1 MYAIQV
7 IYYLLVNSGLLSS
20 TELAPYQS
28 PDEAYFS
35 KRYDISPQQLIA
47 NAGVDVIMLADQY
60 TALQSFTDIKV
71 DTAVLTP
78 IHCDVFDEG
87 SIVLDLRI
95 KIHAVDGIG
104 AVLKADKGSV
114 IIEQIKQPHQ
124 LTQQQVVPPQ
134 QQQDGDDT
142 AIVDNSTVSDSTQTQ
157 VIQSPA
163 VEAGLLQGDIIT
175 SIGDNIVV
183 DVQEAN
189 NYINNCSAAA
199 SGEYSNIQAI
209 RRIAMTTKEDGLPNS
224 DIQPF
229 NHLCAALLE
238 NGSLLEHPYTIGEQW
253 LQNKRL
259 AWRKLVLQADNAR

>member
-1 MYAIQV
+1 MQV

-60 TALQSFTDIKV
+60 TALQSFGDVKV

-78 IHCDVFDEG
+78 MHCEVFDEG

-104 AVLKADKGSV
+104 AVLKSDKGAV

-124 LTQQQVVPPQ
+124 LTQQQAVQPQ
-134 QQQDGDDT
+134 QQQDGADT
-142 AIVDNSTVSDSTQTQ
+142 ANNNNDVPAILQL
-157 VIQSPA
+157 QSPA

-189 NYINNCSAAA
+189 NYITSCSAAA
-199 SGEYSNIQAI
+199 NAIAEYTNIQVI
-209 RRIAMTTKEDGLPNS
+209 RRIAMTIKEDDLPNS

-229 NHLCAALLE
+229 NHLCATLLE
-238 NGSLLEHPYTIGEQW
+238 NGSSLEHPFT
-253 LQNKRL
+253 
-259 AWRKLVLQADNAR
+259 